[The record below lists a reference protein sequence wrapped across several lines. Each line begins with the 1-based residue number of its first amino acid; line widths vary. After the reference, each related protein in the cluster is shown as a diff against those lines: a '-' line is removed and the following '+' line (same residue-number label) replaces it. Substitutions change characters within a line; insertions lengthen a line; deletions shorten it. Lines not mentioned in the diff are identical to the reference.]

1 MLLSRKPSIKVLGGI
16 DRLIFSNN
24 TRCQDAQ
31 ASCVFH
37 TGLML
42 ICGGA
47 VQVDMD
53 DVKVAQDAALAN
65 VLSAVE
71 SALATA
77 PAKRKPESGQPGM
90 LPAKRQKASEHML
103 GLDADL
109 SSDSEEEL
117 DVASD
122 AGVNLAGAAPAHAN
136 IADASGQTAEGL
148 GFVKEIAT
156 ETVQVSASEAQV
168 PGDSSSLDSEQEA
181 LHSLAEPA
189 QPAHG
194 SSSALEATPVP
205 QATEPSQPQEVSA
218 LSLALILLGVWALSQ
233 YNLVSMSPAVSAA
246 RLCRFNLRGLL
257 HTADIS

>member
-1 MLLSRKPSIKVLGGI
+1 MLLSRQQSIKVFVGM
-16 DRLIFSNN
+16 DRLLFSD
-24 TRCQDAQ
+24 RSQCQDAQ
-31 ASCVFH
+31 ASCVTH
-37 TGLML
+37 TGSVL
-42 ICGGA
+42 ICGCA

-71 SALATA
+71 SALASA

-90 LPAKRQKASEHML
+90 LPAKRQKASRHML

-122 AGVNLAGAAPAHAN
+122 AGASPAGTAPTHAP
-136 IADASGQTAEGL
+136 IADAPGQMAKGP
-148 GFVKEIAT
+148 GAVKEIVI
-156 ETVQVSASEAQV
+156 ETVQVRALEAQV

-194 SSSALEATPVP
+194 SSSALEATPAP
-205 QATEPSQPQEVSA
+205 QPTKPLQPQEVSA
-218 LSLALILLGVWALSQ
+218 LPLALILLRVRACS
-233 YNLVSMSPAVSAA
+233 NTIASA
-246 RLCRFNLRGLL
+246 
-257 HTADIS
+257 